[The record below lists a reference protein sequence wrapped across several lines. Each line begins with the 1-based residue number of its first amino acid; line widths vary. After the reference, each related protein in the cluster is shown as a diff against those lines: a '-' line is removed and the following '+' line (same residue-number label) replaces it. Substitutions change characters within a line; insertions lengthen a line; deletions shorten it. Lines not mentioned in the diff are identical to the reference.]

1 MPQLRQD
8 LITGRWVAVAT
19 ERARRPDS
27 FTQAAKESIAARDVC
42 PFCPGH
48 ESMTPPEV
56 LAYRPPG
63 TMPNSE
69 GWWIRVVP
77 NLYAAFRLE
86 PDGQEQRAGRFWQ
99 RDAIGACEVLISSPD
114 HRVPTPLLPRRQVE
128 EMVQSYVDRY
138 RQHARNPTLEHVL
151 ILYNH
156 GRPAGASLEHP
167 HSQLYAIGLLPPTYL
182 EELEGARRFFE
193 QEGECVF
200 CRTIADERRAGVRVV
215 FENESFTVFA
225 PYAAR
230 TPFETWIAPQR
241 HVASFGDLDT
251 GREKSALAE
260 ALQVTLRAFYDG
272 LNDPPF
278 NYYIHSALLKGNVA
292 DAWISD
298 AYHWHLEIV
307 PKLSIAAGFEL
318 GTGIWINV
326 VKPEDSAAFLR
337 ERIAEGAGPP
347 ADASGARGVA
357 PREPRFS
364 AMRAIETSGGPGERS
379 RRSP

>member
-27 FTQAAKESIAARDVC
+27 FTQAAREAVPARDVC

-48 ESMTPPEV
+48 EQMTPPEV
-56 LAYRPPG
+56 LSYRAPG
-63 TMPNSE
+63 TEPDGP
-69 GWWIRVVP
+69 GWWVRVVP
-77 NLYAAFRLE
+77 NLYAAFKPQPE
-86 PDGQEQRAGRFWQ
+86 GQEQVDGLFNR

-114 HRVPTPLLPRRQVE
+114 HRAAFPQLDRHQVE
-128 EMVQSYVDRY
+128 EIIQSYVDRFQAH
-138 RQHARNPTLEHVL
+138 RANPVIEYVL

-167 HSQLYAIGLLPPTYL
+167 HSQLYAISLVPPTFA
-182 EELEGARRFFE
+182 EELEGARRYALR
-193 QEGECVF
+193 EGGCVF
-200 CRTIADERRAGVRVV
+200 CRMIADERQAEARVV
-215 FENESFTVFA
+215 FENDGFVVFC

-230 TPFETWIAPQR
+230 TPFETWLVPKR
-241 HVASFGDLDT
+241 HASALSDLQAA
-251 GREKSALAE
+251 EKPALAE
-260 ALQVTLRAFYDG
+260 ALQLTLRALAQG

-278 NYYIHSALLKGNVA
+278 NFFIHSAPLHGDHQAV
-292 DAWISD
+292 
-298 AYHWHLEIV
+298 YHWHLELI

-337 ERIAEGAGPP
+337 QQVGA
-347 ADASGARGVA
+347 AVEEHSTV
-357 PREPRFS
+357 
-364 AMRAIETSGGPGERS
+364 
-379 RRSP
+379 